1 MKYLPKELLMS
12 KNFVFTYKQPD
23 ECPCCGKVGRLLSS
37 INDDIIHNSTN
48 GKFIGSGSGIGIGLG
63 GGLGL
68 YTGATVG
75 NINTHTVSKT
85 KLQQKTEPVVLPK
98 SDRSSSVLK
107 IIITFIGLSFIGLFS
122 GMFVSCSSKLAM
134 ANDFSGSG
142 VAMANGLDGF
152 RRSANAFADTFIYF
166 VILIPILGIIPLLF
180 NLPRSMSAD
189 HEENEIIQKQQ
200 ELLDSYYKNLRYCKN
215 CHVIFD
221 KQGFYTSVSDN
232 AVFLLS
238 SNANLGKFGVIH
250 TRNVNAGV

>member
-1 MKYLPKELLMS
+1 MLLA
-12 KNFVFTYKQPD
+12 
-23 ECPCCGKVGRLLSS
+23 S
-37 INDDIIHNSTN
+37 INDNIIHNNSH
-48 GKFIGSGSGIGIGLG
+48 GQVIGSASGIGIGLD

-68 YTGATVG
+68 YSGTVVAD
-75 NINTHTVSKT
+75 THAHTVSKT
-85 KLQQKTEPVVLPK
+85 KLQQKTEPVVPPK
-98 SDRSSSVLK
+98 SDRSSGVLK

-142 VAMANGLDGF
+142 VAMANGLDSF
-152 RRSANAFADTFIYF
+152 RHSANAFADTSIYF
-166 VILIPILGIIPLLF
+166 VILPILGIIPLLF
-180 NLPRSMSAD
+180 NLLKSMSAD

-200 ELLDSYYKNLRYCKN
+200 EELDSYYKNLRYCKN

-238 SNANLGKFGVIH
+238 CNANLEKFGVIH
-250 TRNVNAGV
+250 TRNVNKGI

>member
-37 INDDIIHNSTN
+37 INDDIIHNNSH
-48 GKFIGSGSGIGIGLG
+48 GEVIGSASGIGIGLD

-68 YTGATVG
+68 YSGTVVADTH
-75 NINTHTVSKT
+75 THTVSKT

-98 SDRSSSVLK
+98 SDRSSGVLK
-107 IIITFIGLSFIGLFS
+107 IIITFIGLSFIGLLS

-180 NLPRSMSAD
+180 NLLKSMSVD
-189 HEENEIIQKQQ
+189 HDENEIIQKQQ

-238 SNANLGKFGVIH
+238 CNANLGKCGIIH

>member
-1 MKYLPKELLMS
+1 MS
-12 KNFVFTYKQPD
+12 KDFVFTYKQPD
-23 ECPCCGKVGRLLSS
+23 ECPCCGKVGRLLAS
-37 INDDIIHNSTN
+37 INDDIIHNNSH
-48 GKFIGSGSGIGIGLG
+48 GEVIGSASGIGIGLD

-68 YTGATVG
+68 YSGTVVAD
-75 NINTHTVSKT
+75 THAHTVSKT

-98 SDRSSSVLK
+98 SDRSSDVLK
-107 IIITFIGLSFIGLFS
+107 TIFSFIGLAFIGLFS

-142 VAMANGLDGF
+142 VAMANGLDSF
-152 RRSANAFADTFIYF
+152 RHSANAFADTFIYF

-200 ELLDSYYKNLRYCKN
+200 ELLDSYYKNLRYCEN

-221 KQGFYTSVSDN
+221 KQGFYTPVSDN

-238 SNANLGKFGVIH
+238 SNANLGKFGIIH